1 MPQRQPPSL
10 TPQAVQALV
19 RDGPL
24 FERGERLWQQ
34 GAVESATRR
43 GLLLLGEVRGSEPQP
58 YSVVVEAP
66 PGGKGR
72 WAWRCT
78 CPFFEIYGGPCKH
91 TVALLLH
98 WASQPDVFVAEPS
111 LDERLAG
118 EERAD
123 WLALIRETLH
133 DSPVL
138 QRLLALEPERKRP
151 LGRPLALAPY
161 EEQLRY
167 ALRRHASQ
175 GDPQEHLFE
184 GILETAAGYLRVG
197 DAANATRLTSLL
209 VDTLISLHERPRPLT
224 NLLLDSLTLLE
235 AAALDAAWEPDEQ
248 AAWLRRVMGWWEA
261 SEPEVGD
268 RLMDLLLHGYRTPDS
283 PEVERWL
290 RGLLRK
296 PVQGNRLSSAAW
308 RQRVLAF
315 LLAFYTF
322 AGRADA
328 FLELCWEEGEDALAA
343 HKLVERGEQ
352 AEVLRL
358 AQQGFGT
365 CTAHR
370 EVASALRA
378 SGAEP
383 AAQRVA
389 EAGLRYHD
397 AGRGALLAW
406 LAARALEAGEGER
419 AFSLAQQ
426 AWERGA
432 TLERYTLL
440 REAAERAEA
449 WPDLRRALHAALEH
463 AGEMAL
469 LVEILMDEEDWQGAA
484 ALLPAVGP
492 RREELT
498 ESVAR
503 GMADRYPQD
512 ALYLLFDLAD
522 LHADARSRPA
532 YAQAAHA
539 LLAAR
544 SLAWASSLE
553 SLFTNRLHAFLDSH
567 ARRPALKDEVIRA
580 GVMEDGG

>member
-1 MPQRQPPSL
+1 MPQRQPSSL

-34 GAVESATRR
+34 GAVERATRR
-43 GLLLLGEVRGSEPQP
+43 GLLLLGEVRGSEPLP
-58 YSVVVEAP
+58 YNVVVEAP
-66 PGGKGR
+66 QGAKGR
-72 WAWRCT
+72 WTARCT

-98 WASQPDVFVAEPS
+98 WASQPDAFITEPS
-111 LDERLAG
+111 LDEQLAG
-118 EERAD
+118 EERGA

-133 DSPVL
+133 DSPTL

-167 ALRRHASQ
+167 ALRRYASQ
-175 GDPQEHLFE
+175 SDPPEHLFE

-197 DAANATRLTSLL
+197 DAANAARLTTLL
-209 VDTLISLHERPRPLT
+209 VGTLISLPERPRSLT
-224 NLLLDSLTLLE
+224 HLLLDSLTLLE
-235 AAALDAAWEPDEQ
+235 AAALDATWEPDEQ
-248 AAWLRRVMGWWEA
+248 SAWLRRVMGWWEE

-268 RLMDLLLHGYRTPDS
+268 RLMDLILHGYRTPDS

-296 PVQGNRLSSAAW
+296 PVQGNRLSNAAW

-322 AGRADA
+322 AEREDA

-343 HKLVERGEQ
+343 HKLIERGER
-352 AEVLRL
+352 AEVVRL

-365 CTAHR
+365 CAAHR
-370 EVASALRA
+370 EVANALRE
-378 SGAEP
+378 SGAE
-383 AAQRVA
+383 AEAQGVA

-397 AGRGALLAW
+397 PGRGALLAW
-406 LAARALEAGEGER
+406 LAARALESGADER

-426 AWERGA
+426 AWEQGA

-440 REAAERAEA
+440 CEAAERAEA
-449 WPDLRRALHAALEH
+449 WPDLRRSLHAALEH
-463 AGEMAL
+463 TGQMAL
-469 LVEILMDEEDWQGAA
+469 LVEILMDEEDWHGAA
-484 ALLPAVGP
+484 ALLPAAGP
-492 RREELT
+492 RRAELT
-498 ESVAR
+498 EAVAR
-503 GMADRYPQD
+503 GMAETFPQD

-522 LHADARSRPA
+522 LHADGRSRPA

-544 SLAWASSLE
+544 SLAWATNLE
-553 SLFTNRLHAFLDSH
+553 PLFTNRLHAFLDSH
-567 ARRPALKDEVIRA
+567 ARRPALRDEIARTGLA
-580 GVMEDGG
+580 E